1 MYTLIGSLTSPYV
14 RRIRLYLRGVDY
26 KLETVN
32 YLDGQDDARL
42 SAINPIKRIPVLVVD
57 GKPLWESRVIYGYL
71 QRTLAKPTLSF
82 EEENAISAIDALQDA
97 LIQPF
102 LMKRMGHAVDRNTP
116 YFLRHAERQRL
127 IFDYLAAEH
136 ERGHFERW
144 DYPAMSLYSLLD
156 WALFRE
162 CVRTDELPKPLLRFY
177 EKTRTQPLIAETDP
191 RKA

>member
-1 MYTLIGSLTSPYV
+1 MDTLIGSLTSPYV

-71 QRTLAKPTLSF
+71 QRTLGKPTLSF

-102 LMKRMGHAVDRNTP
+102 LMKRMGHPVDRNTA
-116 YFLRHAERQRL
+116 YFQRHAERQRL
-127 IFDYLAAEH
+127 ILDYLAAEH
-136 ERGHFERW
+136 ERGRFERW

-156 WALFRE
+156 WSLFRE
-162 CVRTDELPKPLLRFY
+162 CMRTDELPKPLLRFY